1 MFDLKLQGQ
10 SVSKRLGLSSVDF
23 NDDDVIHIYPEESD
37 SLMRNGNIIEYAHYY
52 SIDIQRT
59 SSR

>member
-52 SIDIQRT
+52 SINI
-59 SSR
+59 